1 MAVAQGQKGEW
12 MRMPISLIAYTYA
25 SHSENTILMQISRAQ
40 ISEQSEKGGE
50 LWSSFLML

>member
-1 MAVAQGQKGEW
+1 

-25 SHSENTILMQISRAQ
+25 SHSENTTLMQISRAQ

-50 LWSSFLML
+50 L